1 MRNEK
6 ILILYSNYGDGHQQA
21 AKAICD
27 TLTRT
32 HPNMEG
38 ILVDFMEL
46 THPHVH
52 PISRYCFIQGVKK
65 FPSAYGFLFKQ
76 SRNENLFSSILKKI
90 NGLGLGRLVKLIQK
104 TSPSMVVST
113 FPLAAG
119 AMSKLKVYG
128 LINVPTTTI
137 ITDHTDHSSWIYPCT
152 DHYIVGSDFV
162 KQALQSYDTP
172 SHQISVTGIPIR
184 KEFNQSY
191 SRIKLV
197 QKHNLDPALPIL
209 LLMSGGYGF
218 LGDGASLLKALD
230 ELPQIVQILIVCGRN
245 QQLER
250 VLLDKVSQS
259 KHNVHIK
266 GYIDYVHEFM
276 VIADLMV
283 TKPGGLTISE
293 ALAMNLPMVLY
304 KPIPGQEQDNAR
316 FLLQAGVA
324 KQADN
329 LTNLIEQIA
338 NVLQSPDQLSEMI
351 EHSKHLQK
359 KDASLSA
366 IEVIVKT
373 RREYNPQSRGE
384 QLVPS
389 LQIL

>member
-1 MRNEK
+1 LLKEK
-6 ILILYSNYGDGHQQA
+6 IVILYSNYGDGHQQA
-21 AKAICD
+21 AKAISD
-27 TLTRT
+27 TLTRS

-38 ILVDFMEL
+38 ILIDFMEL

-52 PISRYCFIQGVKK
+52 PISHYCFIQGVKK
-65 FPSAYGFLFKQ
+65 FPSAYGFLFNQ
-76 SRNENLFSSILKKI
+76 SRNENFFSSILKKI

-119 AMSKLKVYG
+119 AMSKLKEYG

-137 ITDHTDHSSWIYPCT
+137 ITDHTDHISWIYPFT
-152 DHYIVGSDFV
+152 DHYIVGSEFV
-162 KQALQSYDTP
+162 KHALQRYDTP

-191 SRIKLV
+191 SRSKLF
-197 QKHNLDPALPIL
+197 QKHNLDPALPTL

-218 LGDGASLLKALD
+218 LGNGASLLKALE
-230 ELPQIVQILIVCGRN
+230 ELPQVIQILIICGRN
-245 QQLER
+245 HQLEQE
-250 VLLDKVSQS
+250 LLDKASQS

-276 VIADLMV
+276 AIADLMV

-293 ALAMNLPMVLY
+293 ALAMNVPMVLY

-316 FLLQAGVA
+316 FLLQAGAA

-329 LTNLIEQIA
+329 LINLINQIA
-338 NVLQSPDQLSEMI
+338 NVLHSPDQLSAMM
-351 EHSKHLQK
+351 EHSKSLQK